1 MAKNSPQCFFF
12 HCTSAKAADTQW
24 GTFISVCEKFYGA
37 KSVLLTRTNF
47 GQNSKIVRAFSC
59 SNTPQEFILAS
70 VLALPPETIVIIEC
84 TMQEIDYYTSNGLQ
98 GTVVITEGIVSIKR
112 NLDTML
118 MFVHPNFRLEYGASC
133 QPPPVVKEP
142 LILDSRCNADEN
154 NPFSYKKVMEKEPA
168 ESIEPDLPEPAD
180 DLFMQEEP
188 LERVQPVEVQPLE
201 QSSEPAPLPERRGRS
216 LFDFDL
222 DEFLGDAQEVEYVD
236 PGYKSDEEI
245 PETSEFHGLFAGTA
259 MAKRSRKEKMENLIE
274 QISRTMSHLE
284 RLRRIGDQEWEN
296 SRMRPNRSS
305 SRRRQVRL
313 PEDYWYC
320 CHSAREELDYGLNP
334 FARNLKDFHR
344 DYDDK

>member
-12 HCTSAKAADTQW
+12 HCTSTKAADKQW
-24 GTFISVCEKFYGA
+24 ETFIDVCERFYGA
-37 KSVLLTRTNF
+37 RSVLLTSTGF
-47 GQNSKIVRAFSC
+47 GRDSKIVRAFSC
-59 SNTPQEFILAS
+59 SKTPQDFILAS

-98 GTVVITEGIVSIKR
+98 GTVVITEGIVNIKR

-118 MFVHPNFRLEYGASC
+118 MFMHPNFKLEYGVSC
-133 QPPPVVKEP
+133 QPPPIVKEP
-142 LILDSRCNADEN
+142 LNLESRYEVDET
-154 NPFSYKKVMEKEPA
+154 NPFSYKKIMEKEPA
-168 ESIEPDLPEPAD
+168 KSVEPDIPMSEADLP
-180 DLFMQEEP
+180 MQEEP

-201 QSSEPAPLPERRGRS
+201 QSSEPAPLSERKGRS
-216 LFDFDL
+216 FFDFDL
-222 DEFLGDAQEVEYVD
+222 DEFFGNGEEVEYVD

-245 PETSEFHGLFAGTA
+245 PETNEFHGLFSGTA

-305 SRRRQVRL
+305 SRRREVRL

-320 CHSAREELDYGLNP
+320 GHSAREDLDYGLNP
-334 FARNLKDFHR
+334 FARNLKDFRR